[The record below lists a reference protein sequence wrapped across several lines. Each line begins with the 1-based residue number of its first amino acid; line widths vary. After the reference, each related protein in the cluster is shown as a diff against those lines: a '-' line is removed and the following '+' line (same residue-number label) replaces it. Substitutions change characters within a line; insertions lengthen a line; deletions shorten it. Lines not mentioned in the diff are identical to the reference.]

1 MSQSKKN
8 HNINISTYYNSR
20 VTGYIAL
27 NSETRPPQY
36 PQTASVSP
44 DSTSRHKEPNELPCP
59 KPRLEGAFPQLEY
72 KYHFG
77 SD

>member
-1 MSQSKKN
+1 MSQGKKN

-20 VTGYIAL
+20 VTGYVAL
-27 NSETRPPQY
+27 NSETQSP
-36 PQTASVSP
+36 SVFP